1 MQNQGLAWLE
11 IDLDAVGHNVS
22 MIKELVGKNCEIMA
36 IVKANAYGHGAVEIS
51 RVALEG
57 GATRLGVALLEE
69 GIVLRRAGFGCPILI
84 LGLTPKDQIG
94 SLISYDLTPTVC
106 DLPMAESL
114 SQAAIKNKKTAKVHL
129 DIDTGMRRLGIQ
141 PGEALDF
148 ARKIKEMKNMEIEG
162 LYTHFAAADEKD
174 KSYTELQFAEYKRV
188 VDELEKEDL
197 NIPLKHVAN
206 SAAVFDL
213 PYTHL
218 DMVRLGMTMYGL
230 FPSAETERKVKLKAV
245 AKFKTKIIFIKKV
258 PAGKS
263 IGYGRAYTTT
273 RETIVATLP
282 VGYADGY
289 PRLLSGKGEVL
300 VRGKRVPTIGRICM
314 DLCMIDVT
322 DIAGVQVGDEV
333 VLWGEQGGEVIPVE
347 EIAEKA
353 GTINYEII
361 CLVDKARVSKVF
373 IKNGERF
380 KVKSLTSN

>member
-22 MIKELVGKNCEIMA
+22 MIKEVVGKNCEIMA
-36 IVKANAYGHGAVEIS
+36 IVKANAYGHDAVEVS

-69 GIVLRRAGFGCPILI
+69 GIVLRRAGFDCPILI

-148 ARKIKEMKNMEIEG
+148 ARKIKEMKNIEIEG

-188 VDELEKEDL
+188 VDELEKGDL

-206 SAAVFDL
+206 SAAIFDL

-218 DMVRLGMTMYGL
+218 DMVRLGITMYGL
-230 FPSAETERKVKLKAV
+230 FPSAEIERKVNLKPA

-300 VRGKRVPTIGRICM
+300 VRGKRTPTIGRICM

>member
-1 MQNQGLAWLE
+1 
-11 IDLDAVGHNVS
+11 
-22 MIKELVGKNCEIMA
+22 
-36 IVKANAYGHGAVEIS
+36 
-51 RVALEG
+51 
-57 GATRLGVALLEE
+57 
-69 GIVLRRAGFGCPILI
+69 
-84 LGLTPKDQIG
+84 
-94 SLISYDLTPTVC
+94 
-106 DLPMAESL
+106 
-114 SQAAIKNKKTAKVHL
+114 
-129 DIDTGMRRLGIQ
+129 
-141 PGEALDF
+141 
-148 ARKIKEMKNMEIEG
+148 
-162 LYTHFAAADEKD
+162 AADEKN

-273 RETIVATLP
+273 RETVVATLP

-300 VRGKRVPTIGRICM
+300 VRGKRAPTIGRICM

-333 VLWGEQGGEVIPVE
+333 VLWGEQGGELIPVE
-347 EIAEKA
+347 EIAEKV